1 MSLKSSSALKQAA
14 EIPDKLYFRIR
25 DVAKIVQVKPYVL
38 RFWETEFPMVKP
50 EKSSTGHRV
59 YQREDIETL
68 LQIKKL
74 LYQERYS
81 IEGARKRIREL
92 KRQKGIAGDL
102 ESFESDAKRAY
113 ELATKPISDFFSF

>member
-1 MSLKSSSALKQAA
+1 MSLKSSSALKQPA

-50 EKSSTGHRV
+50 EKSLTGHRV

-92 KRQKGIAGDL
+92 KREKGVLNDFG
-102 ESFESDAKRAY
+102 SFETEAKRAY
-113 ELATKPISDFFSF
+113 ELARKPITDFFSL